1 MVIVMRVVSSGVVS
15 WPWRVSETMRGC
27 VCGIFGE
34 RCGAR
39 CERVSFCDGR
49 GGDAYHQGH
58 FVNDVR
64 HGRGVERTRDGSL
77 YVGEWKRGR
86 HDGWGGVYKI

>member
-1 MVIVMRVVSSGVVS
+1 MGYSERGVAQGVSVFRFATG
-15 WPWRVSETMRGC
+15 G
-27 VCGIFGE
+27 
-34 RCGAR
+34 
-39 CERVSFCDGR
+39 
-49 GGDAYHQGH
+49 GGDAYHKGH